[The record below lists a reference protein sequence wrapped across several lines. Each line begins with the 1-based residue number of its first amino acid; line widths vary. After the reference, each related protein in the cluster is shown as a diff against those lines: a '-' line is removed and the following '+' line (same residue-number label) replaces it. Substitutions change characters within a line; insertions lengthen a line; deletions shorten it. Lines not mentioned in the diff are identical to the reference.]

1 MELTLQ
7 DGLIGSSMKHDM
19 SHIKETKIVRT
30 LVDLGDTELRACR
43 AQTIGDA
50 HVPVTSRFAFPP
62 TLRHIGVTLSRYAYD
77 NGSTN
82 DEDFAYRFP
91 AGTDFNNEIR
101 AGSGDGSY

>member
-1 MELTLQ
+1 MALRPACT
-7 DGLIGSSMKHDM
+7 DF
-19 SHIKETKIVRT
+19 
-30 LVDLGDTELRACR
+30 LRASR
-43 AQTIGDA
+43 AQTIGDTN
-50 HVPVTSRFAFPP
+50 VPVTSCVAIPA